1 MINVLSLFKTHALRR
16 CNRLVPLFAYFEG
29 CAGGGDS
36 VLSLKVPMEELEK
49 EHTQSGEFFDVSM
62 ACLYDCT
69 RADLEM

>member
-1 MINVLSLFKTHALRR
+1 M
-16 CNRLVPLFAYFEG
+16 
-29 CAGGGDS
+29 
-36 VLSLKVPMEELEK
+36 LSLKVPMEELEK